1 MIVGGCAV
9 IDAVSPKTKRGMGRS
24 LPASLLDARLC
35 ELFWREPDVEQVADI
50 EQRIANVLRAALR
63 PEPLQL
69 FDDLYELATC

>member
-1 MIVGGCAV
+1 
-9 IDAVSPKTKRGMGRS
+9 
-24 LPASLLDARLC
+24 
-35 ELFWREPDVEQVADI
+35 LFWREPDVEQVADI